1 MAEEII
7 TPVYCTGVSAQVQKQ
22 RAKDLGLG
30 QHENAVKY
38 LGQDFEKLRNACLQ
52 SGALFRDNTFP
63 PAAASL
69 GFKELGPNSSK
80 TYGIKW
86 KRPTVR
92 QESIPP
98 TYHLWDVF
106 VCVLCRE
113 SLLNLFLWAINETR
127 KVFCFL
133 FASLNSVMVEF
144 SNPYRQCC
152 LVVRAKELATIPVSA
167 IDLADL
173 TGNPP

>member
-1 MAEEII
+1 MSAKLVSLWSVKKH
-7 TPVYCTGVSAQVQKQ
+7 TPERYKFCQHS
-22 RAKDLGLG
+22 
-30 QHENAVKY
+30 HENAMKY

-52 SGALFRDNTFP
+52 SGALFRDDIFP

-92 QESIPP
+92 QELIPP

-106 VCVLCRE
+106 V
-113 SLLNLFLWAINETR
+113 SLFKIHKQPTYLFIW
-127 KVFCFL
+127 
-133 FASLNSVMVEF
+133 
-144 SNPYRQCC
+144 PYHCS
-152 LVVRAKELATIPVSA
+152 I
-167 IDLADL
+167 
-173 TGNPP
+173 